1 MNNSNIKLL
10 AVTIALAFS
19 AGAMAQNVTK
29 AGYKAGK
36 ERISAEYKTAK
47 ASCDSLAGNAKD
59 ICAAEAKGR
68 DKVALADLEAS
79 YKPTEKNHYE
89 VRVAKA
95 EAAYGVAIQ
104 KCDDL
109 SGTPKDVC
117 VKEAKAAQVTAKA
130 DAKAHLKI
138 TDAETTANETSAD
151 AQSKAN
157 EKTSEARQDARVDKV
172 DAQYTVAKEKCNTF
186 AGNAKDSCL
195 AQVKTRFGK

>member
-1 MNNSNIKLL
+1 MNNFNIKVL

-19 AGAMAQNVTK
+19 AGAMAQNVSKTD
-29 AGYKAGK
+29 YKAGK
-36 ERISAEYKTAK
+36 DRISAEYKTAK

-59 ICAAEAKGR
+59 ICTAEAKGR

-79 YKPTEKNHYE
+79 YNPTEKNHYE
-89 VRVAKA
+89 VRIAKA
-95 EAAYGVAIQ
+95 EAVYGVATE

-130 DAKAHLKI
+130 DAKAHMKI
-138 TDAETTANETSAD
+138 TDAETTANEKSAE

-157 EKTSEARQDARVDKV
+157 DKTTEARHDAKLDKA

-186 AGNAKDSCL
+186 AGSAKDSCL
-195 AQVKTRFGK
+195 DQVKTRFGK